1 MALSTIK
8 YDTAL
13 KNIAN
18 YAAIKD
24 RKHMEAE
31 AIAITLK
38 LSDSQLMEIMAEI
51 SARKQG
57 QTS

>member
-1 MALSTIK
+1 MVLNTIK
-8 YDTAL
+8 CDTAL

-18 YAAIKD
+18 SATIKD
-24 RKHMEAE
+24 RKLMEAE
-31 AIAITLK
+31 AITITLK

-51 SARKQG
+51 SARKQC

>member
-1 MALSTIK
+1 MEPNTIE

-13 KNIAN
+13 KNITNRAT
-18 YAAIKD
+18 IKN

-51 SARKQG
+51 SARKQC
-57 QTS
+57 QSS